1 MHVSNVLEFMLHG
14 VVLRMMNSRLDNMM
28 KQKIEAKSE
37 ASRDAPLSVEKD
49 NATPLDVSGKDSLHG
64 FTHNPALTLRL
75 DQIDV
80 EAQVRHTFE
89 EVALR
94 AASIKEDGQLQPI
107 VVEPLEN
114 GRYRLLAGE
123 CRYRAFRLL
132 EKEDAKQ
139 YGAIDV
145 TVKARIDDPI
155 ERTILQVVEN
165 IQREDLKDFEL
176 AEAAKNIMAA
186 RDWNQSQL
194 VSRLNVSKSK
204 LTKALML
211 LEMDEALQ
219 ASVRDGT
226 LSAHAAR
233 VSHKQSLTEKRKSSS
248 SPSSTSS
255 MKTESAA
262 KVARIAVSLSQIES
276 TCFIFQKLAE
286 QLGLPAIKLSK
297 KPNRRELIQTIEQR
311 TQDIHKAYL

>member
-1 MHVSNVLEFMLHG
+1 M
-14 VVLRMMNSRLDNMM
+14 
-28 KQKIEAKSE
+28 
-37 ASRDAPLSVEKD
+37 DAPLSVEKD
-49 NATPLDVSGKDSLHG
+49 NATPLDVSSKDSLHG
-64 FTHNPALTLRL
+64 LTHNRALTLRL

-132 EKEDAKQ
+132 EKEAPKQ
-139 YGAIDV
+139 YGSIDV

-204 LTKALML
+204 LSKALML

-226 LSAHAAR
+226 LSAHGAR
-233 VSHKQSLTEKRKSSS
+233 LQHKQSLTEKRKASQSSS
-248 SPSSTSS
+248 SL
-255 MKTESAA
+255 MQRESAV

-311 TQDIHKAYL
+311 TQDIQKAYL